1 MKIECVKNKLLLA
14 ISKAEKITSKHP
26 TLPVLRC
33 ILIEATKNSVILKAT
48 NLELGIEIK
57 IAAKVH
63 EEGVVAVPAN
73 ILYSFI
79 SQIQSDE
86 NIVLE
91 VVDKNLIISSSS
103 GRAAI
108 NSFAHEDFPTLPVV
122 PKEKTFT
129 IHSRELVKGFKSVWY
144 SASVASMKPELSSV
158 YVCGDDSEVVF
169 VATDSF
175 RLAEK
180 KIYNKKLKDIGS
192 ILIPY
197 KSVIE
202 VVRIID
208 DLSGEV
214 EVNLTKNQISFS
226 FDGTYVTSR
235 VVEGVF
241 PDYKQI
247 IPKEFTTEVVVLKQ
261 DIVQALKLATI
272 FSDAFHQVVM
282 KVDPAKKIFE
292 LSTKN
297 TEVGEHTHKMS
308 AAISGDA
315 VTIPFNYKYIVDCFQ
330 SIDADSVSLHFNGL
344 NRAMVVRG
352 VSDPSFTYLVMP
364 MNK

>member
-1 MKIECVKNKLLLA
+1 MKTECAKNRLLQA

-33 ILIEATKNSVILKAT
+33 ILIEAKSGMITLKST

-57 IAAKVH
+57 IPAKIH
-63 EEGVVAVPAN
+63 LEGVVAVPAN
-73 ILYSFI
+73 ILFSFI
-79 SQIQSDE
+79 SQISEDE
-86 NIVLE
+86 NITLE
-91 VVDKNLIISSSS
+91 VVDKNLVVSSSS
-103 GRAAI
+103 GKAVI
-108 NSFAHEDFPTLPVV
+108 NSYNHEDFPTLPVV

-129 IHSRELVKGFKSVWY
+129 IHSKDLVKGFKSVWY
-144 SASVASMKPELSSV
+144 SASVASMKPELASV
-158 YVCGDDSEVVF
+158 YVYGDDNEVCF

-180 KIYNKKLKDIGS
+180 KIYSKKLKDVGS

-202 VVRIID
+202 IVRVID
-208 DLSGEV
+208 DVSEEIEV
-214 EVNLTKNQISFS
+214 DLTKNQISFS
-226 FDGTYVTSR
+226 FGTTYVTSR

-261 DIVQALKLATI
+261 DVMQALKLATI
-272 FSDAFHQVVM
+272 FSDAFHQIVINVNPSK
-282 KVDPAKKIFE
+282 KVFE
-292 LSTKN
+292 ISTRN
-297 TEVGEHTHKMS
+297 TEVGEHTQSMA
-308 AAISGDA
+308 AAITGEE
-315 VTIPFNYKYIVDCFQ
+315 VNIKFNYKYIVDCFQ
-330 SIDADSVSLHFNGL
+330 SIEADSISLQFNGL
-344 NRAMVVRG
+344 NRPMVIRG
-352 VSDPSFTYLVMP
+352 VSDSSFTYLVMP

>member
-1 MKIECVKNKLLLA
+1 MKIECVKNKLLGA
-14 ISKAEKITSKHP
+14 VSKVEKITSKHP

-33 ILIEATKNSVILKAT
+33 VLIEASKNSVILRAT

-57 IAAKVH
+57 IPAKIYS
-63 EEGVVAVPAN
+63 EGTVAVPAN
-73 ILYSFI
+73 ILFSFI

-86 NIVLE
+86 NVTLE
-91 VVDKNLIISSSS
+91 VVDKNLIISSSFGKAS
-103 GRAAI
+103 I
-108 NSFAHEDFPTLPVV
+108 NSYANEDFPTLPIV
-122 PKEKTFT
+122 PKDKTFK
-129 IHSRELVKGFKSVWY
+129 IHTKDLIKGFKSVWY

-158 YVCGDDSEVVF
+158 YVYGDDNEVVF

-202 VVRIID
+202 IVRILEDI
-208 DLSGEV
+208 SNEIEV
-214 EVNLTKNQISFS
+214 SLTKNQISFS
-226 FDGTYVTSR
+226 FEGIYVTSR
-235 VVEGVF
+235 VVEGIF

-261 DIVQALKLATI
+261 DIMQALKMATI
-272 FSDAFHQVVM
+272 FSDAFHQILM
-282 KVDPAKKIFE
+282 RVDPAKKLFE

-297 TEVGEHTHKMS
+297 TEVGEHTHNLS